1 MIPLLLVSAIQ
12 LALFGLAMLLL
23 WRQEHRYR
31 YARHW
36 GWSWMLLALGLAIGP
51 LMQDHTAAG
60 GPLRALQAL
69 IASAALMASQLLQL
83 MGALD
88 FRGRRAR
95 WLLWLPGLLLVMAV
109 LALLG
114 TWDMASAVLF
124 GAVVLG
130 LGALASAV
138 LLWQQGSAQARWV
151 AVFFVASALVHLS
164 APALD
169 PQGRSIVTYGL
180 GAIVQLVLSLAL
192 VLLSLDRAHAESR
205 LQAQRFSRLAE
216 HSLQGLV
223 VLRGSE
229 LLYANPAALD
239 MFGFA
244 DLETAR
250 RSDVLDALVGPEQRD
265 EARKRHAQLLSNP
278 EARFEWEETRR
289 RRDGQLLHLRGLSS
303 QIVWDGAPAE
313 LMALIDDSARHAAVQ
328 ALRRQALHDELTD
341 LPNRN
346 FTLERL
352 RYLTRLGAPPFALV
366 SADIDRFQL
375 VNETL
380 GHAAGDALL
389 QAVAQRLKA
398 ELADVATV
406 ARLGEDQFVMLVEGP
421 QAGDRAQATRFVER
435 LLALLRQPFV
445 VDEAELYVHLSAGVA
460 LFPTDGSDGAS
471 LLRAADAA
479 AHRAKNEPGPSYAFF
494 EPAMNQAAQA
504 RLLAEQALAKAL
516 EAGEFELLY
525 QPKFRAGSRELLG
538 FEALVRWQRPGHGQ
552 VSPADFVPAAE
563 RTGQIQ
569 ALGALILELATRQ
582 LRQWLDRFGAVLP
595 VAINVSPLQFED
607 GRFVPRLLAAIEALD
622 LPYSSLQIEITES
635 AAIGHVEQV
644 RPQLE
649 RLRAAG
655 VLCALDDFGTGQ
667 SSLTML
673 RQLPIHAMKLDR
685 SMIAPL
691 PQHEAGAVVRATCA
705 LGQSLG
711 LEVVAEGVE
720 TEAQAQAAEAL
731 GCTQLQGYHLG
742 RPLHALDAGELLA
755 ASLGGALSAPSPRPA
770 GSPGPAAIPD

>member
-1 MIPLLLVSAIQ
+1 MTPLLLVSAIQ

-23 WRQEHRYR
+23 WRQERRYR
-31 YARHW
+31 YVRQW
-36 GWSWMLLALGLAIGP
+36 GWSWLLLALGLAGGP
-51 LMQDHTAAG
+51 LMQDHFASG
-60 GPLRALQAL
+60 GVLRALQAL
-69 IASAALMASQLLQL
+69 LASAALMASQLLQL
-83 MGALD
+83 MGSLD
-88 FRGRRAR
+88 FRGRRLRVA
-95 WLLWLPGLLLVMAV
+95 LWLPGFVSVMVALAV
-109 LALLG
+109 LG
-114 TWDMASAVLF
+114 TLHMPSAVLF
-124 GAVVLG
+124 GGLVLG
-130 LGALASAV
+130 LGALASAL
-138 LLWQQGSAQARWV
+138 LLWLQGTSQARWV
-151 AVFFVASALVHLS
+151 GVCFAAAGLVHATGPL
-164 APALD
+164 LD
-169 PQGRSIVTYGL
+169 PSGRSVLTYGL

-192 VLLSLDRAHAESR
+192 ILLSLERAHVEAR
-205 LQAQRFSRLAE
+205 LQAERFTRLAE

-223 VLRGSE
+223 VLRGRE
-229 LLYANPAALD
+229 LLYANPAALA
-239 MFGFA
+239 MFGYA
-244 DLETAR
+244 DLEAAKAG
-250 RSDVLDALVGPEQRD
+250 DVLDVLVAPEQRE
-265 EARKRHAQLLSNP
+265 EARRRHAELVQNP
-278 EARFEWEETRR
+278 KAHFEWEETRR
-289 RRDGQLLHLRGLSS
+289 SRDGRLLHLHGLSS

-313 LMALIDDSARHAAVQ
+313 LLALIDDSGRHAALQ
-328 ALRRQALHDELTD
+328 ALRRQALYDDLTE

-346 FTLERL
+346 YALERL
-352 RYLTRLGAPPFALV
+352 QYLTRLGAAPFALV

-380 GHAAGDALL
+380 GHAVGDALL

-398 ELADVATV
+398 ELAGEATV
-406 ARLGEDQFVMLVEGP
+406 ARLGEDQFLMLLEGP
-421 QAGDRAQATRFVER
+421 HAGERGEAQRFVER
-435 LLALLRQPFV
+435 LLDLLRQPFV
-445 VDEAELYVHLSAGVA
+445 VEGAELFVHLSVGVA
-460 LFPTDGSDGAS
+460 LFPADGSDGAA

-479 AHRAKNEPGPSYAFF
+479 VHRAKGEPGASYAFYV
-494 EPAMNQAAQA
+494 ASMNQAAQA
-504 RLLAEQALAKAL
+504 RLVAEQALAKAL

-582 LRQWLDRFGAVLP
+582 LRPWLDRFGAVLP

-607 GRFVPRLLAAIEALD
+607 ARFVPRLLAAIEALD
-622 LPYSSLQIEITES
+622 LPRGSLQIEMTES

-649 RLRAAG
+649 RLRQAG

-691 PQHEAGAVVRATCA
+691 PQDDAGAVVRATCA

-711 LEVVAEGVE
+711 LEVIAEGVE

-742 RPLHALDAGELLA
+742 RPLHALDAGGLLGTR
-755 ASLGGALSAPSPRPA
+755 LGGALSAPSPRPA
-770 GSPGPAAIPD
+770 GSPGPAASPG